1 MLRVLFGL
9 RSVRGLADILSGSV
23 RLGVVSQELLE
34 PKMFAVVPVPP
45 DSAELLKPKRVS
57 RFLGR
62 VCERFDCML
71 RTSSSGLAPDTANL
85 AMRGDPLL
93 LAVDAQKHLQ
103 LRLRCASRQSK
114 RNPEAVKAKVIG
126 TTMVNVRHSRMGYR

>member
-1 MLRVLFGL
+1 VLRILFRL

-23 RLGVVSQELLE
+23 RLGVVSQELLLE

-45 DSAELLKPKRVS
+45 DSAELLKSKRVS

-71 RTSSSGLAPDTANL
+71 RTSCSGLAPDTASL

-93 LAVDAQKHLQ
+93 VAVDAQKHL
-103 LRLRCASRQSK
+103 
-114 RNPEAVKAKVIG
+114 
-126 TTMVNVRHSRMGYR
+126 